1 LKLLGKRY
9 KGFLN
14 VYYSNKN
21 KKFYLQQNP
30 KSGSWYSQFYPRL
43 YWELKNYPEPG
54 KLKYTGN
61 VLDKWTG
68 AICHK
73 SRF

>member
-1 LKLLGKRY
+1 MRLLGKRY

-14 VYYSNKN
+14 VYYSGKN
-21 KKFYLQQNP
+21 KKYYLQQNP
-30 KSGSWYSQFYPRL
+30 RTGSWFSQFYPRL
-43 YWELKNYPEPG
+43 YWELKNYPVPG

-61 VLDKWTG
+61 VLDRYTG
-68 AICHK
+68 VICHK